1 MADFDTIH
9 RPQFVHE
16 RQLVMGETFTITLRE
31 FDPARAAMT
40 VRFICDPD
48 LVLRP
53 AGEAGTDL
61 INDWKRRHF
70 KTPVEAFA

>member
-1 MADFDTIH
+1 
-9 RPQFVHE
+9 
-16 RQLVMGETFTITLRE
+16 
-31 FDPARAAMT
+31 
-40 VRFICDPD
+40 
-48 LVLRP
+48 VLRP